1 MKKGYLNGEVKS
13 MINSSKGLPDST
25 PTALTQWD
33 SSWPKLATDRERH
46 YLFSYLEGRFGVP
59 ETVFDDYLLFK
70 REKSWRLLKNANQLT
85 FASQLKI
92 AEMGLKAFQKV
103 GAFVKPTTRMIQVFG
118 HTATKAR
125 LEIDEKQLRRLL
137 AGEELPIDLNLDK
150 GYVILSIRIN
160 QILGLGFFI
169 NGKVRS
175 QIPRKELRQAM
186 LQVASS
192 D

>member
-1 MKKGYLNGEVKS
+1 MSGIIFFRIWKA
-13 MINSSKGLPDST
+13 GLGFPRRC
-25 PTALTQWD
+25 LT
-33 SSWPKLATDRERH
+33 TI
-46 YLFSYLEGRFGVP
+46 
-59 ETVFDDYLLFK
+59 
-70 REKSWRLLKNANQLT
+70 
-85 FASQLKI
+85 SQLKI
-92 AEMGLKAFQKV
+92 TEMGLKAFQKV

-118 HTATKAR
+118 HAATKAR

-150 GYVILSIRIN
+150 GYVILSIGIN
-160 QILGLGFFI
+160 QILGLGLII

-186 LQVASS
+186 LHVALS